1 MRGRGSAD
9 RESFN
14 SPDPLCGHPQRG
26 YEKQPFHVSSASMS
40 SESFSYLDH
49 AATSPLLPEA
59 LEAMMPW
66 LTSEFGNP
74 SAVYGKGRRARHA
87 LESSRA
93 KVAELLGVG
102 PAEIVFTSGGSESNN
117 TVLQPGLFPGRGV
130 VTSAMEHEAVLEPV
144 RRWSDHKILRPTAEG
159 VVTTELLDRADLS
172 GVGLATFMTVNN
184 EIGAINPIME
194 LAAWCH
200 DHDMLIHT
208 DAAQAART
216 LDLKPVAGAVDYLSL
231 TGHKFGG
238 PKGIGVLVIKA
249 GAPHAPMILGG
260 GQEQERRS
268 GTENVAYAVGLA
280 RALEMADAERDSFVQ
295 TCRELKARLVAG
307 LEDRF
312 PGRYTV
318 ISPEGKS
325 SPHIINIVLR
335 GTDGTGLDGE
345 MLILGLDIE
354 GIAVSAGSACSSGTM
369 KVSHVLA
376 AIGLD
381 AVEARGALRVSL
393 GPTTTGADIDHL
405 LASLESVLGRMKG

>member
-1 MRGRGSAD
+1 MTTG
-9 RESFN
+9 
-14 SPDPLCGHPQRG
+14 
-26 YEKQPFHVSSASMS
+26 
-40 SESFSYLDH
+40 SFSYLDH

-59 LEAMMPW
+59 LDAMMPW

-87 LESSRA
+87 VESGRA

-102 PAEIVFTSGGSESNN
+102 PAEVVFTSGGSESNN
-117 TVLQPGLFPGRGV
+117 TVLQPGLFPGKGV
-130 VTSAMEHEAVLEPV
+130 VTSALEHEAVLEPV
-144 RRWSDHKILRPTAEG
+144 RRWSEHIILRPTTEG
-159 VVTTELLDRADLS
+159 VVSPDLLAQADLS
-172 GVGLATFMTVNN
+172 GIGLATFMTVNN
-184 EIGAINPIME
+184 EIGAINPIEE

-200 DHDMLIHT
+200 DRGILVHT

-216 LDLKPVAGAVDYLSL
+216 LDLRPIAGAVDYLSL

-238 PKGIGVLVIKA
+238 PKGIGVLVLKA

-268 GTENVAYAVGLA
+268 GTENVAYVVGLA
-280 RALEMADAERDSFVQ
+280 KALELAVAGRKAFTDRCVA
-295 TCRELKARLVAG
+295 LKARLVAG
-307 LEDRF
+307 LEERF
-312 PGRYTV
+312 PGRYRV

-325 SPHIINIVLR
+325 SPHIINVVLR
-335 GTDGTGLDGE
+335 GSDGTGLDGE

-376 AIGLD
+376 AIGVD
-381 AVEARGALRVSL
+381 ETEARGALRVSF
-393 GPTTTGADIDHL
+393 GPGTESGDIDHF
-405 LASLESVLGRMKG
+405 LASLDNVLGRMRG